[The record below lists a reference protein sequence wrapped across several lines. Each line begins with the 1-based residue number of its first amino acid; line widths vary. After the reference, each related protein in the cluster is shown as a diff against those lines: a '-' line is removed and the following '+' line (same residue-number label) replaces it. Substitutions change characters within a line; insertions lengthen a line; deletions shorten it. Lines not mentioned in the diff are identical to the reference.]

1 MQTLFSIRYFL
12 VFLVLISSLSLSA
25 QEHKKEVRK
34 LTEQGTEL
42 FQLENYPGALELF
55 LQAYELQP
63 EEPMLAYSI
72 GLCYS
77 KIDQKLVA
85 LPYLEKAKNGG
96 VQFPDLNYN
105 LGVSLHLAHRFPEAI
120 KLLHEY
126 RMEAEKDQYEE
137 IDRLVE
143 NCKIGIELMKTPLDV
158 KITNL
163 GPEVNSIYPDYHPSI
178 SADETTLLFI
188 SRRDNTTG
196 GLKDVQDNHFFED
209 IYISNKVNG
218 KWDLAKDLGNG
229 INTNSH
235 DGCVGVSPD
244 GQELFVYRWTQGKDG
259 ELFVSDLKGD
269 TWSSPRNLGTNINSS
284 LWESD
289 ASTTSDKKAIFFTSN
304 RKGGLGGR
312 DIYMAKKMA
321 NGEYGLPVN
330 LGPKINTKFEEDAPF
345 IHADGKTLYFS
356 SRGHK
361 SMGGFDIFSCTIDIE
376 TGAILTEP
384 VNVGYPINT
393 ADDDVFFVWSADN
406 KRAYFASER
415 TGGFGEKDI
424 YMLERKEAAAA
435 LVVLKGRVT
444 SCDKNTPVSA
454 KIVVTDLA
462 TSKVIGN
469 YSSNS
474 SSGNYLVILPAGKNY
489 GLAVES
495 PGYLFYSKNV
505 DIPFLDHY
513 KEIDNSI
520 CLERIKVG
528 TKIIL
533 RNVFFDVDKAT
544 LRSESEGELTRLL
557 EILTNNKSMKIQI
570 SGHTD
575 SDGNDDHNLKLSDA
589 RAHAVVDYLVAK
601 GIEASRLTF
610 KGFGETKPVVANDT
624 PENKQLNRRTE
635 IEITE

>member
-1 MQTLFSIRYFL
+1 MRLLHSFKNILFFL
-12 VFLVLISSLSLSA
+12 FVFLSIQLSA
-25 QEHKKEVRK
+25 QENKKEIRK
-34 LTEQGTEL
+34 LTEQGNEIFLTG
-42 FQLENYPGALELF
+42 NYYGALDLF
-55 LQAYELQP
+55 LKAYQLNP
-63 EEPMLAYSI
+63 DDPMLAYSI

-77 KIDQKLVA
+77 NIDQKLLA
-85 LPYLEKAKNGG
+85 LPYLEKAKKGG
-96 VQFPDLNYN
+96 VEFPDLNFH
-105 LGVSLHLAHRFPEAI
+105 LGASYHLAHRFEEAI
-120 KLLHEY
+120 KLLQSY
-126 RMEAEKDQYEE
+126 RMEAEKDQFEE
-137 IDRLVE
+137 IDQLVA
-143 NCKIGIELMKTPLDV
+143 NCKVGIELLKTPLDV

-163 GPEVNSIYPDYHPSI
+163 GPSVNSKYPDYHPSI

-196 GLKDVQDNHFFED
+196 GLKDIQDNHYFED

-229 INTNSH
+229 INTESH
-235 DGCVGVSPD
+235 DGCVGISPD
-244 GQELFVYRWTQGKDG
+244 GQELFIYRWSQAKDG
-259 ELFVSDLKGD
+259 DLFVSDLKG
-269 TWSSPRNLGTNINSS
+269 TEWTAPRNLGNNINSN

-289 ASTTSDKKAIFFTSN
+289 ASTTSDKKVLFFTSN
-304 RKGGLGGR
+304 RKGGLGKR
-312 DIYMAKKMA
+312 DIYMARKMP
-321 NGEYGLPVN
+321 NGEYGLAVN
-330 LGPKINTKFEEDAPF
+330 LGPKINTKLDEDAPF
-345 IHADGKTLYFS
+345 MHADGKTLYFS
-356 SRGHK
+356 SKGHK

-376 TGAILTEP
+376 TGVILTEP

-415 TGGFGEKDI
+415 TGGYGEKDI
-424 YMLERKEAAAA
+424 YVLERKEAAAA
-435 LVVLKGRVT
+435 LVVLKGKIT

-495 PGYLFYSKNV
+495 AGYLFYSKNV

-513 KEIDNSI
+513 KEIDNNI

-533 RNVFFDVDKAT
+533 RNVFFDIDKAT
-544 LRSESEGELTRLL
+544 LRSESEGELARLL
-557 EILTNNKSMKIQI
+557 EILSNNKSMKIQI

-601 GIEASRLTF
+601 GIDASRLTF
-610 KGFGETKPVVANDT
+610 KGFGETKPVAANDT